1 MPQFDNKKAPSDLRI
16 RDALQ
21 KQRIKHYADRSKA
34 KGYKKYKVGQK
45 VLILKMG
52 KSKMSANWEN
62 QIYQVVSQKGTALKL
77 LSNYGDLVY
86 RNVTHVRPYY
96 EPRQRQMDL
105 RGTNRSSH
113 ELGKRMTVLPRRFRD
128 YQM

>member
-1 MPQFDNKKAPSDLRI
+1 
-16 RDALQ
+16 
-21 KQRIKHYADRSKA
+21 
-34 KGYKKYKVGQK
+34 
-45 VLILKMG
+45 
-52 KSKMSANWEN
+52 MSAIWEK
-62 QIYQVVSQKGTALKL
+62 QIYQVVSQKDTALKL

-96 EPRQRQMDL
+96 EPHQRQMVL